1 MSDKIEN
8 AIKDWTEK
16 RVGDLEKK
24 VRTIVEKG
32 EIKLIFRDDDMESIV
47 RSMGYEVSRSVVG
60 VWDETRVLYR
70 IK

>member
-1 MSDKIEN
+1 MSEKIEK
-8 AIKDWTEK
+8 AIKEWAEK

-32 EIKLIFRDDDMESIV
+32 EIKLIMRDDDMELIV
-47 RSMGYEVSRSVVG
+47 RSMGHDVSRSVVG
-60 VWDETRVLYR
+60 VWDETRVLYK